1 MIRYSCHSENFGRL
15 SAPETFKLIRSLEF
29 DCIDVASRSLVPQAE
44 ILENPKQ
51 CARRLKDLSRQFELP
66 LSELFLS
73 AVELEGQTVSPV
85 CARSRTSGFE
95 NAFETIC
102 TFADMAGFSSIMGY
116 AGAVDPELGF
126 SSSFDQAARTLKRQA
141 DIASR
146 HGLAFHVEPSRTS
159 LLNTVQAALD
169 MVQAAPGL
177 GYTLDFLH
185 YQINGIPQKESI
197 KLLPHA
203 GHLHARQAKKGMGK
217 CDFTEG
223 EIDYAQIV
231 QELKR
236 QNWSGDIAMEFW
248 SSKELAARGV
258 QAVEQNIVMRYCLK
272 TLFGR

>member
-85 CARSRTSGFE
+85 CARSRTSEFE

-102 TFADMAGFSSIMGY
+102 TFANMAGFSSIMGY

-126 SSSFDQAARTLKRQA
+126 SFSFDQAARTLKRQA

-197 KLLPHA
+197 KLLPYA
-203 GHLHARQAKKGMGK
+203 GHLHARQAKKDVGK

-223 EIDYAQIV
+223 EIDYVQIV
-231 QELKR
+231 RELKR